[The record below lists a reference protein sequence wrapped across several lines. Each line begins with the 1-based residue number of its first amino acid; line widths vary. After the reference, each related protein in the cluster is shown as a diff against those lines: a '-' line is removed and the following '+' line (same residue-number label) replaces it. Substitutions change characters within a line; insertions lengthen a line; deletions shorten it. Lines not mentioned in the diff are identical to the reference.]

1 MRSKDLGRDAGLV
14 TFAAYPPTAV
24 PLPRLPLAFRLDAP
38 ARPDSSARP
47 GGGDR
52 LRWFGRWWLHD
63 LERARRRTGRR
74 RSHDHEEQYIATA
87 DVACSDFNGE
97 VRKLPEPKDATEI
110 GPLYRKIAGKADT
123 FYDKF
128 SAIPKPRRNQQIL
141 DRYQHNLAQSIAL
154 TKQAASVIEKRE
166 PKALPRVLKSVRRV
180 QRENRRI
187 AKRFG
192 FQVCGGVVR

>member
-1 MRSKDLGRDAGLV
+1 MSRLALIAALALVAGIGCGGSDDGGSTTSNAPV
-14 TFAAYPPTAV
+14 AAPGPNAPTI
-24 PLPRLPLAFRLDAP
+24 
-38 ARPDSSARP
+38 
-47 GGGDR
+47 
-52 LRWFGRWWLHD
+52 
-63 LERARRRTGRR
+63 TKQ
-74 RSHDHEEQYIATA
+74 QYIATA

-110 GPLYRKIAGKADT
+110 GPLYRKIAGEADI

-141 DRYQHNLAQSIAL
+141 DRYQRNLAQSIAL
-154 TKQAASVIEKRE
+154 TKQAAAVIEKKE

-192 FQVCGGVVR
+192 FQVCGGVVRSGTAQENPAG